1 MTIRTLSS
9 VTLQTIENYRHAA
22 ELSVKTYRT
31 GSNRLIH
38 ALNDTLA
45 KNVDGRAGRVAPK
58 LTDRLVQVRGGLT
71 DIMVK
76 GVGNVSAGT
85 EKVIELSSDTATK
98 GVTQV
103 AEFAAGIENR
113 VAANGIEAVVR
124 LSMPGAEVARALSEK
139 IVEGAGKLSR
149 VAAGKPVKAS
159 ASRAVK
165 SVQKTAARAQR
176 TVVRKATAT
185 KAAVTRKAGA
195 TSRKAVASTKATVA
209 RAQRKV
215 AAAVKA

>member
-9 VTLQTIENYRHAA
+9 VTLQTIKNYRHAA
-22 ELSVKTYRT
+22 ELSVQTYQT

-38 ALNDTLA
+38 ALNNTLA
-45 KNVDGRAGRVAPK
+45 KNVDSRAGRVAPK

-76 GVGNVSAGT
+76 GVDNVSAGT
-85 EKVIELSSDTATK
+85 EKVIELGSNTATK
-98 GVTQV
+98 GVTQG
-103 AEFAAGIENR
+103 AKFAAGIENL
-113 VAANGIEAVVR
+113 VAANGVEAVVR

-139 IVEGAGKLSR
+139 IAVGAGKLSR
-149 VAAGKPVKAS
+149 AAAGKPVKAP
-159 ASRAVK
+159 RAVK
-165 SVQKTAARAQR
+165 SMQKTAVRAKR

-185 KAAVTRKAGA
+185 KAAVTSKAGA

-215 AAAVKA
+215 AAVARA

>member
-149 VAAGKPVKAS
+149 AAAGKPVK

-165 SVQKTAARAQR
+165 SVQKTAVRAQR

>member
-9 VTLQTIENYRHAA
+9 LTLQTIENYRNAA

-38 ALNDTLA
+38 ALNDTFA

-58 LTDRLVQVRGGLT
+58 LTNRLVQVRGGLT

-85 EKVIELSSDTATK
+85 EKVIELGSNTAAK

-113 VAANGIEAVVR
+113 VAANGIEAIVR
-124 LSMPGAEVARALSEK
+124 LSMPGAEVARTLSEK
-139 IVEGAGKLSR
+139 VAEGAGKLSR
-149 VAAGKPVKAS
+149 VAAGKPVKAP
-159 ASRAVK
+159 RAGK
-165 SVQKTAARAQR
+165 SVQKTAVRAKR
-176 TVVRKATAT
+176 TIVRKATAT
-185 KAAVTRKAGA
+185 QAAVTRKAGA
-195 TSRKAVASTKATVA
+195 TSRKAVAGTKATVA

-215 AAAVKA
+215 AAVARA

>member
-38 ALNDTLA
+38 ALNNTLA

-58 LTDRLVQVRGGLT
+58 LTDRLVQVRDGLT

-76 GVGNVSAGT
+76 GVGNVSAGS
-85 EKVIELSSDTATK
+85 EKVIELGSNTAAK

-139 IVEGAGKLSR
+139 VVEGAGKLSR

-159 ASRAVK
+159 RAVK
-165 SVQKTAARAQR
+165 SVQKTVVRAKR
-176 TVVRKATAT
+176 TVVRKATAS
-185 KAAVTRKAGA
+185 KAAVTRKAVSA
-195 TSRKAVASTKATVA
+195 KRKAVASGKSTVV
-209 RAQRKV
+209 RAKRKV
-215 AAAVKA
+215 AAVVQA